1 MKKFFDRVKTAIGD
15 KFGCLPFPI
24 QSAVRKMSRV
34 VWNIVT
40 LPFRIVWNV
49 VEFLFD
55 AIHDFFSPFTWG
67 DFIAKVFTCLAVLG
81 FIALMCFGFVEGSK
95 QNARRDA
102 IKNAEKQ
109 LRVQCENEMLKFAKA
124 MNGRMDTNPSEPLP
138 FKDFQKDTYKQL
150 MEIRKT
156 VEAIYTAWAAMSNRV
171 QYVYKYKEVEAEKG
185 K

>member
-34 VWNIVT
+34 VWHIVT

-49 VEFLFD
+49 VEFLFY
-55 AIHDFFSPFTWG
+55 AIQDIFSPFTWTG
-67 DFIAKVFTCLAVLG
+67 FFAKVATGLAVLG
-81 FIALMCFGFVEGSK
+81 FIALMCFGIVEGSK
-95 QNARRDA
+95 QSAKRDE
-102 IKNAEKQ
+102 IEKAEKQ
-109 LRVQCENEMLKFAKA
+109 RRVQCENEMLKFAKA

-156 VEAIYTAWAAMSNRV
+156 VAAIYAAWEAMSNRLE
-171 QYVYKYKEVEAEKG
+171 YVYKYKEVEAENG

>member
-24 QSAVRKMSRV
+24 QSAVRKISRV
-34 VWNIVT
+34 VWHIVT
-40 LPFRIVWNV
+40 LPFRIVWCV
-49 VEFLFD
+49 VEFLFF
-55 AIHDFFSPFTWG
+55 AIHDFFSPFTWTG
-67 DFIAKVFTCLAVLG
+67 FFAKVFTGLAVLG
-81 FIALMCFGFVEGSK
+81 FIALMCFGLYEGSK
-95 QNARRDA
+95 QSAIRDE
-102 IKNAEKQ
+102 IEKAEKQ
-109 LRVQCENEMLKFAKA
+109 RRVQCENEMLKFAKA

-156 VEAIYTAWAAMSNRV
+156 VAAIYSAWVAMSNRLE
-171 QYVYKYKEVEAEKG
+171 YVYKEVEAEKG

>member
-34 VWNIVT
+34 VWHIVT
-40 LPFRIVWNV
+40 LPFRIVWCV
-49 VEFLFD
+49 VEFICF
-55 AIHDFFSPFTWG
+55 AIHDFFSPFTWVG
-67 DFIAKVFTCLAVLG
+67 FIAKVSTGLAVLG
-81 FIALMCFGFVEGSK
+81 FIALMCFGVYEGSK
-95 QNARRDA
+95 QSAIRDE
-102 IKNAEKQ
+102 IEKAEKQ
-109 LRVQCENEMLKFAKA
+109 RRVQCENEMLKFAKA

-138 FKDFQKDTYKQL
+138 FKDYQKDTYEQL

-156 VEAIYTAWAAMSNRV
+156 VEAIYTAWEAMSNRV